1 MNYIMLPA
9 YNEDKTLATVI
20 ASIADVLN
28 RARKPFRFIVCDDG
42 SSDDTPWV
50 LAELAERLP
59 ITVVRHHPNLGVAQA
74 FRSLFQEGAVLTHQ
88 FSGDDVFVM
97 MEADQTSDP
106 GLLPEMIR
114 LIETGRD
121 VVCASRYRKGGKYH
135 RFPAKR
141 LFLSVCANGMMK
153 ICFPIKG
160 IRDYTIFYRAYSSH
174 VLRQWFTSYPQD
186 RRIESDGFAGNA
198 EILIKL
204 RPFLRTVAEV
214 PLVYRYDFK
223 RGKSKLT
230 ILSTIYGYLIKKRV
244 FFRLFRSLPQAPSPH
259 TTSPPSANA
268 ETEEDILAAKS
279 S

>member
-1 MNYIMLPA
+1 M
-9 YNEDKTLATVI
+9 
-20 ASIADVLN
+20 LN
-28 RARKPFRFIVCDDG
+28 RTRKRFGFIVCDDG
-42 SSDDTPWV
+42 STDDTARV
-50 LAELAERLP
+50 LAELAGRLS
-59 ITVVRHHPNLGVAQA
+59 ITVIRHSPNLGVAQA
-74 FRSLFQEGAVLTHQ
+74 FRSLFQEAALLSHQ

-106 GLLPEMIR
+106 RLLPEMIR

-121 VVCASRYRKGGKYH
+121 VVCASRYRKGGKYY

-153 ICFPIKG
+153 LCFPIKG

-174 VLRQWFTSYPQD
+174 VLRQWFASCSPDQ
-186 RRIESDGFAGNA
+186 RIESDGFAANA

-214 PLVYRYDFK
+214 PLVYRYDF
-223 RGKSKLT
+223 RQGKSKLT

-244 FFRLFRSLPQAPSPH
+244 FFRLFRSVPQAPIPH
-259 TTSPPSANA
+259 TTSRPPGP
-268 ETEEDILAAKS
+268 
-279 S
+279 